1 MKENYKI
8 YFSHGKESGP
18 YGRKITAMIKIA
30 ESLKINYE
38 SIDYTKS
45 KNPEERIYTLLNSIT
60 KTNEN
65 IILVGS
71 SMGGYVSA
79 NVAEKIKP
87 KGLFLMAPAFYL
99 GAYKKQEYNLK
110 EIETL
115 IIHGLQDDIVPAEN
129 SLKFA
134 KNNLCKL
141 YYINDNHSLS
151 NSVKE
156 IEKYFLEFL
165 LEIID

>member
-1 MKENYKI
+1 MKKNYKI

-18 YGRKITAMIKIA
+18 FGRKITAMIKIA
-30 ESLKINYE
+30 ESLKIDYE

-45 KNPEERIYTLLNSIT
+45 KNPEHRIEILLNSIT
-60 KTNEN
+60 NKDEE

-71 SMGGYVSA
+71 SMGGYVAA

-87 KGLFLMAPAFYL
+87 KALFLMAPAFYL
-99 GAYKKQEYNLK
+99 GAYKNQKYDLK

-134 KNNLCKL
+134 KNNLCDV

-165 LEIID
+165 QKIID